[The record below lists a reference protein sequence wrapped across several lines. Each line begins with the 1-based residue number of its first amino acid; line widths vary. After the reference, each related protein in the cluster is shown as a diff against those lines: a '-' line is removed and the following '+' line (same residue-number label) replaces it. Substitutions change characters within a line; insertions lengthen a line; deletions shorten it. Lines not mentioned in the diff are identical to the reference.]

1 MSPDREHSYLRKLRE
16 QYAERKIDRREFLR
30 IATLLGMSASAA
42 YAFAGKVGGGSVAP
56 VSSAQAADMPRG
68 GTLQLAMKVEDI
80 SHPALIDSNEKNNL
94 LRQACEYITITTQ
107 DNITRPYLAERW
119 QVSEDLRTWTF
130 YLRKNVKWRNGRAF
144 TADDAI
150 WNIKHV
156 LDPATGSSVVGL
168 MKGYMLNDVTKDGKE
183 TVELWDANAIEKVDD
198 HTFRLNCKIPQV
210 AVPEHFFHYPFLML
224 DPEEGGKFQVG
235 SNGTGPFE
243 LVELERRKRA
253 VFKAR
258 KDYWG
263 TGPYLDTLRFLDVG
277 DDPAAVVG
285 AISSGQVDGMY
296 LAYDVQ
302 LKALKAIPRLRMY
315 QALTAETVVCR
326 GKCTTKP
333 FDDPRVRKALR
344 LAIDQETMLQIA
356 LGGSGRIA
364 EHHHVSPIHPEYAKL
379 PPTPRDP
386 AAAKK
391 LLSDAGY
398 PQGIDLEFTVSND
411 RPYYPILAQ
420 AMVRQWADVGIRV
433 KIKVIPAAM
442 YWDVWNKVPM
452 GLTPWF
458 HRPLGIMALGL
469 AYRTGAPWNE
479 SSYSNPEFD
488 RLLDKAE
495 GILDVEKRREIM
507 TEVEKIMQEDGPIVQ
522 PFWLTLYTFL
532 DKRVKGFRMHP
543 TSYIFGNELAVEA

>member
-1 MSPDREHSYLRKLRE
+1 
-16 QYAERKIDRREFLR
+16 
-30 IATLLGMSASAA
+30 
-42 YAFAGKVGGGSVAP
+42 
-56 VSSAQAADMPRG
+56 
-68 GTLQLAMKVEDI
+68 
-80 SHPALIDSNEKNNL
+80 
-94 LRQACEYITITTQ
+94 
-107 DNITRPYLAERW
+107 
-119 QVSEDLRTWTF
+119 
-130 YLRKNVKWRNGRAF
+130 
-144 TADDAI
+144 
-150 WNIKHV
+150 
-156 LDPATGSSVVGL
+156 
-168 MKGYMLNDVTKDGKE
+168 
-183 TVELWDANAIEKVDD
+183 
-198 HTFRLNCKIPQV
+198 
-210 AVPEHFFHYPFLML
+210 
-224 DPEEGGKFQVG
+224 
-235 SNGTGPFE
+235 
-243 LVELERRKRA
+243 
-253 VFKAR
+253 
-258 KDYWG
+258 
-263 TGPYLDTLRFLDVG
+263 
-277 DDPAAVVG
+277 
-285 AISSGQVDGMY
+285 
-296 LAYDVQ
+296 
-302 LKALKAIPRLRMY
+302 MY

-333 FDDPRVRKALR
+333 FDDPRIRKALR

-379 PPTPRDP
+379 PPTTRDP
-386 AAAKK
+386 SAAKK

-411 RPYYPILAQ
+411 RPYYPVLAQ

>member
-68 GTLQLAMKVEDI
+68 GALQLAMKVEDI